1 MREKL
6 AEYAHAA
13 WSGWMKYLFEK
24 STVNADGTVTIPA
37 WAVSRWQRQM
47 NTPYEALPANE
58 KESDGVEADRMIAI
72 MSSHLTPDAA
82 DFLWTCPE
90 CEFSNL
96 EIDDVC
102 QLCTTKRASR

>member
-24 STVNADGTVTIPA
+24 STQNTDGTVTIPA

-47 NTPYEALPANE
+47 NTLYEALPANE

-72 MSSHLTPDAA
+72 MSSHLTTRAA
-82 DFLWTCPE
+82 DGAYFCPN
-90 CEFSNL
+90 CE
-96 EIDDVC
+96 
-102 QLCTTKRASR
+102 TTYTVNKCGKCGFPLTPRR

>member
-13 WSGWMKYLFEK
+13 WSGWMEYLFEK
-24 STVNADGTVTIPA
+24 SAQNADGTVTIPA

-47 NTPYEALPANE
+47 NTPYEALPASE

-72 MSSHLTPDAA
+72 MSSHLT
-82 DFLWTCPE
+82 
-90 CEFSNL
+90 
-96 EIDDVC
+96 
-102 QLCTTKRASR
+102 KRAPDLPKRGEKYRECPCCGSRLLVYDSETASG